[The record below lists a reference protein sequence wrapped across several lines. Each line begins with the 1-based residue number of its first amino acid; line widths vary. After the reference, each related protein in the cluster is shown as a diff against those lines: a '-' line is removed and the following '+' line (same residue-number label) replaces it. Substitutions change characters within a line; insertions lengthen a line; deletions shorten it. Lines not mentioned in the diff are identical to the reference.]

1 MQNDKELEKIKDNL
15 NTSEIQVPLIVKNN
29 NQVKTK
35 KEKKKKEVKL
45 SDGKLSNAI
54 LLCIIALLLFIT
66 SYVIV
71 QRVIDSNTKTV
82 VTSSNDTKI
91 KEYTLLKKWESAD
104 EELFVFDDNHKFYI
118 YNNKDNINNDYYSG
132 TYSYKKGNEAL
143 LEMGYTE
150 SEYSKIFKERIEK
163 NNIYSLELKPD
174 TVYMDGVDKSDKS
187 IPDNTK
193 WWFLL
198 IIKSDGTAIGYNKTL
213 NTRYHLK

>member
-1 MQNDKELEKIKDNL
+1 MQDEKELEKIKENL
-15 NTSEIQVPLIVKNN
+15 NTSEIQVPLVVKHN
-29 NQVKTK
+29 NQTK
-35 KEKKKKEVKL
+35 KRKDKKKKEVKL

-54 LLCIIALLLFIT
+54 LLCVIALLLFIT

-82 VTSSNDTKI
+82 VSNNSNDNI

-104 EELFVFDDNHKFYI
+104 DELFIFDEEHKFYI
-118 YNNKDNINNDYYSG
+118 YNNKDNIKDDYYSG
-132 TYSYKKGNEAL
+132 IYSYKKGKEAL
-143 LEMGYTE
+143 EEMGYTE
-150 SEYSKIFKERIEK
+150 EDYTKIFKERVEE

-174 TVYMDGVDKSDKS
+174 TVFMDGIDKTDKSLPNN
-187 IPDNTK
+187 IK

>member
-1 MQNDKELEKIKDNL
+1 MQDEKELEKIKENL
-15 NTSEIQVPLIVKNN
+15 NTSEIQVPLVVKHN
-29 NQVKTK
+29 NQTK
-35 KEKKKKEVKL
+35 KRKDKKKKEVKL

-54 LLCIIALLLFIT
+54 LLCVIALLLFIT

-82 VTSSNDTKI
+82 VSNNSNDNI

-104 EELFVFDDNHKFYI
+104 DELFIFDEEHKFYI
-118 YNNKDNINNDYYSG
+118 YNNKDNIKDDYYSG
-132 TYSYKKGNEAL
+132 TYSYKKGKEAL
-143 LEMGYTE
+143 EEMGYTE
-150 SEYSKIFKERIEK
+150 EDYTKIFKERVEE

-174 TVYMDGVDKSDKS
+174 TVFMDGIDKTDKSLPNN
-187 IPDNTK
+187 IK

>member
-1 MQNDKELEKIKDNL
+1 MQDDKELEKIKNNL
-15 NTSEIQVPLIVKNN
+15 NNNEIQVPLIVKNN
-29 NQVKTK
+29 NNKPKK
-35 KEKKKKEVKL
+35 KEKKKREVKI

-71 QRVIDSNTKTV
+71 ERVIDSNTKTV
-82 VTSSNDTKI
+82 VSTISTEKA

-104 EELFVFDDNHKFYI
+104 EELFVFDEDHKFYI
-118 YNNKDNINNDYYSG
+118 YNNKDNIKDDYYSG
-132 TYSYKKGNEAL
+132 TYSYKKGKEAL
-143 LEMGYTE
+143 TEMGYTE
-150 SEYSKIFKERIEK
+150 QEYNKIFQERIVE

-174 TVYMDGVDKSDKS
+174 TIYSDGVDKTEKS
-187 IPDNTK
+187 LPDNTK